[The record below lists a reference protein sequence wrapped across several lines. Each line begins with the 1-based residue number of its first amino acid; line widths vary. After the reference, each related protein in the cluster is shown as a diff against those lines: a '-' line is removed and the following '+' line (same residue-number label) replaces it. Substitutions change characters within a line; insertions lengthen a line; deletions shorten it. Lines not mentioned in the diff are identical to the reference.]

1 MPPPTR
7 MAAPARREMILET
20 AIRLFAERGFRGVT
34 TRELAAEVGVTEPV
48 LYQHFPSKRDLYHAL
63 IEHKMAKSQA
73 LYDQLDALFAIGA
86 EDREFFQ
93 RLAHLIILWH
103 ESDPTFMRL
112 LLQSGLEGHELR
124 EMFFERMSAKF
135 LRRIAD
141 HIGDAISAG
150 RLRAGDPQLVSYA
163 FCSMIGH
170 YALDRLLFP
179 FRDLPGVSSPAA
191 SRDAVEQMV
200 DLFLTGLEKR

>member
-73 LYDQLDALFAIGA
+73 LYDQLEEIFSVGA
-86 EDREFFQ
+86 DDREFFR
-93 RLAHLIILWH
+93 RLAHLIVLWH

-112 LLQSGLEGHELR
+112 LLQSGLEGHMLR
-124 EMFFERMSAKF
+124 ELFFERMSAQF

-141 HIGDAISAG
+141 HIGVAIAAG
-150 RLRAGDPQLVSYA
+150 RLRPADPQLVSYA

-170 YALDRLLFP
+170 YSLDRLLFP
-179 FRDLPGVSSPAA
+179 FRDLPGSSGPAA
-191 SRDAVEQMV
+191 SRESVEQMV
-200 DLFLTGLEKR
+200 DLFLTGIEKR

>member
-1 MPPPTR
+1 

-73 LYDQLDALFAIGA
+73 LHDQLDGIFSVGA
-86 EDREFFQ
+86 DDREFFR
-93 RLAHLIILWH
+93 RLAHLIVLWH
-103 ESDPTFMRL
+103 ESDPTFLRL
-112 LLQSGLEGHELR
+112 LLHSGLEGHELR
-124 EMFFERMSAKF
+124 TIFFERMSAKF
-135 LRRIAD
+135 LHRIAD
-141 HIGDAISAG
+141 HIGEAIAAG
-150 RLRAGDPQLVSYA
+150 RLRTADPQLVSYA

-170 YALDRLLFP
+170 YSLDKLLFP
-179 FRDLPGVSSPAA
+179 FHKLPGTRGPGLSQEP
-191 SRDAVEQMV
+191 VEQMV